1 MSITSLPAKSAEL
14 GFIRLLMAE
23 ACLASTD
30 TIFPASNK

>member
-14 GFIRLLMAE
+14 DLLGFMAE